1 MNNEIKEILDYLKK
15 NKKFFN
21 KQDGYLSFSYK
32 YCDKLLDYITN
43 LQEENQRLKE
53 LCDKYEEEHNTA
65 FKLWKMKMEEMP
77 TYEEKIEI
85 QKEIERLK
93 EENER
98 LEKLNNANYL
108 SFIDV
113 NKKRLKAIKYIKE
126 KGTTYLNLANQRKWC
141 SEFSAE
147 NILKI
152 LEDKNNVK

>member
-1 MNNEIKEILDYLKK
+1 MLYQTEADE
-15 NKKFFN
+15 
-21 KQDGYLSFSYK
+21 
-32 YCDKLLDYITN
+32 LLDYITN
-43 LQEENQRLKE
+43 LQ
-53 LCDKYEEEHNTA
+53 
-65 FKLWKMKMEEMP
+65 
-77 TYEEKIEI
+77 
-85 QKEIERLK
+85 

-126 KGTTYLNLANQRKWC
+126 KGITYLNLANQRKWC